1 MTTMFTP
8 TTDTDLERAILAG
21 RRRHLQERRAAN
33 VRYDVGKDAVEIELT
48 DGASVR
54 LPRMMIAELADVT
67 PTDLAALQL
76 SPAGYAI
83 KLSTHDI
90 DISVQGLLTALIAPS
105 AMAASLGRLG
115 GSAKSPLKT
124 ASAAANG
131 AKGGRPRKVP
141 QAA

>member
-21 RRRHLQERRAAN
+21 RRRKLQERRAAN
-33 VRYDVGKDAVEIELT
+33 VRYDAGKDAVEIELT
-48 DGASVR
+48 DGACVR
-54 LPRMMIAELADVT
+54 LPRMMIAELADLT

-83 KLSTHDI
+83 NLSTHDI

-105 AMAASLGRLG
+105 AMAASLGKLG
-115 GSAKSPLKT
+115 GAAKT
-124 ASAAANG
+124 ALKRATAAANG
-131 AKGGRPRKVP
+131 AKGGRPKKVP
-141 QAA
+141 PAA